1 MKKKYKPKLIN
12 SDWKLGIEIG
22 RLSLLPWKIRLL
34 QSEQTRIGFLES
46 IPVGITKRKT
56 K

>member
-1 MKKKYKPKLIN
+1 MKKKNKPKLVN
-12 SDWKLGIEIG
+12 SDGKLGIEIG

-34 QSEQTRIGFLES
+34 QSEQTRIWFLGIDS
-46 IPVGITKRKT
+46 VGITKEKT